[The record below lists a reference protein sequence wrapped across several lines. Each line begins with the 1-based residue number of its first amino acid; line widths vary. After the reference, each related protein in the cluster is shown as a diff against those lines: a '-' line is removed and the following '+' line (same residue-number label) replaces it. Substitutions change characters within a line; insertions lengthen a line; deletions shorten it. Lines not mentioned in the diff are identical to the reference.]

1 MPASF
6 SWLEPMLSMAMGLL
20 GALFPDMSC
29 SVRMC
34 GEWRGGG
41 ADAEPLEGPM
51 FAGGEGGTSPAA
63 AAWTVYGQRDSRKML
78 TVER

>member
-1 MPASF
+1 
-6 SWLEPMLSMAMGLL
+6 MGLL

-41 ADAEPLEGPM
+41 ADAEPPVGPM
-51 FAGGEGGTSPAA
+51 FVGGEGPAT
-63 AAWTVYGQRDSRKML
+63 AWTVYRQKRDG
-78 TVER
+78 VND

>member
-1 MPASF
+1 
-6 SWLEPMLSMAMGLL
+6 MLSMAIGLL

-41 ADAEPLEGPM
+41 ADAEPPVGPM
-51 FAGGEGGTSPAA
+51 CGGGGDGGITPVNAL
-63 AAWTVYGQRDSRKML
+63 TVWGQRTQAM
-78 TVER
+78 TA